1 MQNIPLF
8 RRAILDQADEAETDQ
23 EFSQNEPDKNF
34 DQFR

>member
-1 MQNIPLF
+1 MTLF
-8 RRAILDQADEAETDQ
+8 RRPILDQADEAETDQ

>member
-8 RRAILDQADEAETDQ
+8 RRAILDQADEEETD
-23 EFSQNEPDKNF
+23 QNEPDRNF